1 MRVRLL
7 LSSMVI
13 CVILFG
19 SCISP
24 ETSTPEEIPALI
36 THQTWEIV
44 EESGQIAILTMDSS
58 GYFTGSGWSGE
69 ASGCPDYN
77 IDIANGRMSGTSMT
91 FDMSASYCSGDGSIS
106 GKGTGTLNSS
116 FPKAT
121 SASGTIPGTISD
133 PLGERSFNITWTATR
148 VSGGDV
154 STSPEESEFDFD
166 VDVSPHL
173 VIIMQGSSASVDVT
187 VKLIR
192 GKAQLV
198 TLTSAEW
205 DRTLGISARFDRNE
219 VIPTETVVLR
229 IETTSETP
237 PDNYLFTVR
246 GESTGTF
253 RSSVDAVTAKVMAY
267 PMPVGIPPKPASL
280 LASDTE
286 YYYLYSTFENW
297 GIGFNSLYDS
307 YSEEGIIED
316 WDWFWIGSTD
326 DESKRFYF
334 DRVEDKWK
342 PRISP

>member
-7 LSSMVI
+7 LSSIVI
-13 CVILFG
+13 GMILSG
-19 SCISP
+19 SCVSP

-36 THQTWEIV
+36 TPQKWEIV
-44 EESGQIAILTMDSS
+44 EQSGQTAILTVDSS
-58 GYFTGSGWSGE
+58 GYFTGSGWSGK
-69 ASGCPDYN
+69 APGCPDYDM
-77 IDIANGRMSGTSMT
+77 DITNGRMSGTSMT

-133 PLGERSFNITWTATR
+133 PLGERSFNFTWTATR
-148 VSGGDV
+148 ISGGDV
-154 STSPEESEFDFD
+154 STSPEEFDFD

-173 VIIMQGSSASVDVT
+173 VIIMQGSPASVDVT

-192 GKAQLV
+192 GKPELV
-198 TLTSAEW
+198 TLTTTEW

-219 VIPTETVVLR
+219 VTPTETVVLR
-229 IETTSETP
+229 IETTFDTP
-237 PDNYLFTVR
+237 PDQYLFTVR

-253 RSSVDAVTAKVMAY
+253 RSSVDAVTVKVMAY
-267 PMPVGIPPKPASL
+267 PMPAGMPPKPASL

-286 YYYLYSTFENW
+286 YYYLYSAFENW
-297 GIGFNSLYDS
+297 GGEFNSLYDT
-307 YSEEGIIED
+307 YSEEGIIEG
-316 WDWFWIGSTD
+316 WDWFWIGNTD

-334 DRVEDKWK
+334 DRVGDKWK
-342 PRISP
+342 PRLEG